1 MQTSGPREY
10 AQHKAIYG
18 IAVDPYIPHQL
29 TSYAEV
35 LLFIIYYI
43 IIEDHFRVILYIFG
57 TLGLFNDLY
66 LTSLSILCTIY
77 PFLLLFVYLFVHLL
91 ILYIH
96 LFKYVSIS

>member
-35 LLFIIYYI
+35 LL
-43 IIEDHFRVILYIFG
+43 
-57 TLGLFNDLY
+57 
-66 LTSLSILCTIY
+66 
-77 PFLLLFVYLFVHLL
+77 
-91 ILYIH
+91 
-96 LFKYVSIS
+96 